1 MIDTPRTDALVGNFD
16 FPWSFDTE
24 TLVRHAETLE
34 RELAERLR
42 DVNALMSDIRKGDEM
57 LMAWFKAASPYAT
70 PGSLERGL
78 KKLREEFIE
87 ECALVCESRA
97 GEGQYAESPRRAART

>member
-34 RELAERLR
+34 RELTKAINCARFMAAYLEGRGETSGR
-42 DVNALMSDIRKGDEM
+42 AYALC
-57 LMAWFKAASPYAT
+57 
-70 PGSLERGL
+70 
-78 KKLREEFIE
+78 REIGWPQ
-87 ECALVCESRA
+87 S
-97 GEGQYAESPRRAART
+97 